1 MSRTIYL
8 LASSLLLLGR
18 VAVAE
23 TLPPPLSSPHEQ
35 SPQADRARC
44 EGVVKDA
51 KGEPV
56 VGASVRVKGTT
67 TGATTDAQGRFSFA
81 GAKAGATIEV
91 SCIGYAT
98 ITVRYAGAP
107 LTITLQEDSK
117 VLDDVVVVG
126 YGVQRKVNLTGAV
139 SSVKGKELA
148 QRPVA
153 DATQSLQGLV
163 PGLLVSNT
171 ASGRPGGVGSLALR
185 GQGNLSGSATP
196 YVLVDGVEM
205 SLSDINPND
214 IENISV
220 LKDAA
225 ASAIYGARAAYGVIL
240 VTTKKGLAGK
250 MRINYQGTIG
260 WNSPTV
266 LPKMVNSYDFARYWN
281 EGARNAGSARLYS
294 DQKIELLRKYIEDPN
309 SVDAWQDLPQGVVSS
324 MNPAF
329 ENSESGIGNVDYF
342 QLHYKPSA
350 RKQSHNLSLSGG
362 SQSTQYYISGG
373 YYTEDG
379 IMRYAKMGFDRYNFA
394 SNVSSQLKEWL
405 KLKVN
410 TKYRHSKV
418 DTPFGKGGLSEGFYH
433 SLARF
438 RPTVSPRD
446 PHGHFTELSMV
457 PYLQSGTYTQNK
469 RDDLNLTVGF
479 EARPLK
485 DWHIF
490 FDYTYRLGNT
500 EYEAL
505 NKAPKI
511 YASDGKT
518 TSLGVR
524 DELSV
529 YP

>member
-23 TLPPPLSSPHEQ
+23 TLPPPLFSPHEQ

-81 GAKAGATIEV
+81 GAKAGATIEI
-91 SCIGYAT
+91 SCVGYAT
-98 ITVRYAGAP
+98 ITVRYAGTP
-107 LTITLQEDSK
+107 LSVTLQEDSK

-485 DWHIF
+485 D
-490 FDYTYRLGNT
+490 
-500 EYEAL
+500 
-505 NKAPKI
+505 
-511 YASDGKT
+511 
-518 TSLGVR
+518 
-524 DELSV
+524 
-529 YP
+529 